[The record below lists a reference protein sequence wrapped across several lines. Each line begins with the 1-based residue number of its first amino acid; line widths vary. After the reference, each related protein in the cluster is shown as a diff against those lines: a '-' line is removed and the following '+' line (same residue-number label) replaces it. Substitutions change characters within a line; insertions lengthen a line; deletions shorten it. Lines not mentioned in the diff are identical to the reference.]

1 MDCYFEKEKKTK
13 MKLTK
18 SVDMELTKSVVAGIG
33 MGSATVGGEKDCKE
47 DEKLEWSSGHN
58 HFSMCET
65 CGREN

>member
-1 MDCYFEKEKKTK
+1 

-47 DEKLEWSSGHN
+47 DEKLECSG
-58 HFSMCET
+58 FSYDVI
-65 CGREN
+65 